1 MKKIVGSLVAAIAL
15 WSGTTAFVGSQMK
28 ENIEQ
33 HLNNTNKIYAD
44 KGIKYKINSYE
55 KSFFESTAKVEVEI
69 TDPAILELVQESIKL
84 PLVIEYHIE
93 HGPIFFKNGLDFGAA
108 KTHHKIAISS
118 ILKDDIKTKFLKL
131 FKDDI
136 TITSDMIISFLKNAS
151 YTASTNEV
159 KFNNEGKSF
168 SMTPLHM
175 NGEMNI
181 DTFKGENR
189 IKIASLDFK
198 EEGSQNG
205 LTVKNLLMNIDID
218 EFIEQK
224 LMMGTIDLSIENL
237 NIKDESTPQLANFNI
252 ATNMHMVSKKESPS
266 TFSTKFDGNINFK
279 DTKLPSELP
288 EELKNVSLKMDMQKL
303 GIKGWLKFQE
313 ATQEMQK
320 KQSELFA
327 KMQSN
332 SKPEDMQKIMEE
344 FGTLQE
350 EMIGKIVKSL
360 NTLLVKD
367 ETLINYG
374 LNMETKDG
382 KKSNASIEIGY
393 TGDMKFE
400 GSLQEIAMKAQQ
412 KVLDMLSLNVDLG
425 LDSTHIKNLP
435 NAEILKQQLQM
446 GVAQG
451 FIKEENGKYLL
462 KGYYKNQEL
471 IVNDNNLTA
480 TVLPLL
486 MMATQGGGI

>member
-44 KGIKYKINSYE
+44 KGIQYKINSYE

-93 HGPIFFKNGLDFGAA
+93 HGPIFFKNGLGFGAA
-108 KTHHKIAISS
+108 KTHHEIALSS
-118 ILKDDIKTKFLKL
+118 ILTDDVKTEFLEL

-151 YTASTNEV
+151 YTASTNEI

-168 SMTPLHM
+168 AMTPLHM
-175 NGEMNI
+175 KGEMNI
-181 DTFKGENR
+181 DTFKGENH
-189 IKIASLDFK
+189 IEIASLNLK

-237 NIKDESTPQLANFNI
+237 SIKDESTPQLANINI

-266 TFSTKFDGNINFK
+266 TFSTKFDGDINFK

-288 EELKNVSLKMDMQKL
+288 ELKNVSLKMDMQKL

-350 EMIGKIVKSL
+350 EMVGKVINSL

-374 LNMETKDG
+374 LNIETKDS

-400 GSLQEIAMKAQQ
+400 GPIQEIALKAQS
-412 KVLDMLSLNVDLG
+412 KALEMISLDVDLG

-435 NAEILKQQLQM
+435 NAEVLKQQIQM

-451 FIKEENGKYLL
+451 FIKEENGKYIL
-462 KGYYKNQEL
+462 KGHYKNQEL